1 MRALR
6 RWLDDTAGGLPAT
19 FWYLWAGLLINRAG
33 AFAMLFLSLYL
44 TEARGVSEALTGTVV
59 GAYGLG
65 GAGGVLLGGVLADRW
80 GRRSTLLAAH
90 LATAALMVGLAFSRH
105 LVMIAALAALVGV
118 AHSMPS
124 PAFVAAIVDVVPER
138 RRSRAFNLQF
148 WAFNLGMA
156 VASLLAGL
164 LAEASFVALFLVDAA
179 ATVLAA
185 AVIAWKV
192 PETLPR
198 RAATPAPILDTSR
211 SDRTASVQDLRPA
224 PVGGGGAAPRR
235 AEVGRQAE
243 AGQGR
248 PAEVA
253 RQTEV
258 GRQAQVGRQAEA
270 GRGRL
275 TEAGRGLPAG
285 SVRPTGRRGKG
296 RAGLG
301 RAGRP
306 RQPGLHTALT
316 DRTFLT
322 FVGLTFVLAVLT
334 MQTSTIMP
342 LAMRS
347 DGLRP
352 SAYGAV
358 VALGGVLIVL
368 GQLFVP
374 RLIERHRKDR
384 VLAVSTALL
393 ALGFATLAFADDVVV
408 YLAAAVVWT
417 VGQMLAAPPNAQ
429 INADLAPLELRA
441 RYQSVFYLAFPA
453 ASFVAPTLGGV
464 SLQYLGDRHWL
475 IVGGLGLLAAGCHLL
490 AGPPRERRVAALRQ
504 LSTPLPPPPTPTSSP
519 APVR

>member
-44 TEARGVSEALTGTVV
+44 TEARGASEALTGTVV

-65 GAGGVLLGGVLADRW
+65 GAAGVLLGGVLADRW
-80 GRRSTLLAAH
+80 GRRATLLAAH
-90 LATAALMVGLAFSRH
+90 LATAGLMVALGLSRH
-105 LVMIAALAALVGV
+105 LVLIAVLAALVGV

-138 RRSRAFNLQF
+138 RRARAFNLQF

-156 VASLLAGL
+156 AASLLAGL

-179 ATVLAA
+179 ATLLAA

-198 RAATPAPILDTSR
+198 RAPGLTAILDTFR
-211 SDRTASVQDLRPA
+211 PVGTGSVQDPRTGSGTDGGEA
-224 PVGGGGAAPRR
+224 PEPRR
-235 AEVGRQAE
+235 AGQRRWAGQRGQRRWAGQRGQRRWAAQRGRQ
-243 AGQGR
+243 
-248 PAEVA
+248 
-253 RQTEV
+253 
-258 GRQAQVGRQAEA
+258 
-270 GRGRL
+270 
-275 TEAGRGLPAG
+275 
-285 SVRPTGRRGKG
+285 RR
-296 RAGLG
+296 
-301 RAGRP
+301 
-306 RQPGLHTALT
+306 PGLHTALT

-322 FVGLTFVLAVLT
+322 FVALTFVLAVLT

-352 SAYGAV
+352 SAYGMV
-358 VALGGVLIVL
+358 VALGGVLIVV

-384 VLAVSTALL
+384 VLAASTVLL
-393 ALGFATLAFADDVVV
+393 ALGFATLAVADGLAV

-429 INADLAPLELRA
+429 INADLAPPELRA

-464 SLQYLGDRHWL
+464 SLQYLGDLHWL
-475 IVGGLGLLAAGCHLL
+475 IVGALGLLAAGCHLL
-490 AGPPRERRVAALRQ
+490 AGPPRDRHVAALRR
-504 LSTPLPPPPTPTSSP
+504 STARHAAP
-519 APVR
+519 APAPAH

>member
-1 MRALR
+1 MRTLR
-6 RWLDDTAGGLPAT
+6 RWLYDTAGGLPAT

-33 AFAMLFLSLYL
+33 AFAMLFLPLYL
-44 TEARGVSEALTGTVV
+44 TEARGASEALTGTVV

-65 GAGGVLLGGVLADRW
+65 GVAGVLLGGVLADRW
-80 GRRSTLLAAH
+80 GRRSTLLAAQ
-90 LATAALMVGLAFSRH
+90 LATAGLMIGLAFSRH
-105 LVMIAALAALVGV
+105 LMMIAALAALVGV

-164 LAEASFVALFLVDAA
+164 LAEASFVALFLVDAT
-179 ATVLAA
+179 ATLVAA
-185 AVIAWKV
+185 ALIAWKV

-198 RAATPAPILDTSR
+198 RAAGLKPILDTSR
-211 SDRTASVQDLRPA
+211 SDRTAGVQDLRPA
-224 PVGGGGAAPRR
+224 AVGGGGAAPRR
-235 AEVGRQAE
+235 AEV
-243 AGQGR
+243 
-248 PAEVA
+248 A
-253 RQTEV
+253 RQT
-258 GRQAQVGRQAEA
+258 EA
-270 GRGRL
+270 GRGRPA
-275 TEAGRGLPAG
+275 ESGAGRGRPAG
-285 SVRPTGRRGKG
+285 SVRPAGRRGKG

-316 DRTFLT
+316 DRTFLI

-342 LAMRS
+342 LAMRA

-374 RLIERHRKDR
+374 RLIERHRRDR

-393 ALGFATLAFADDVVV
+393 ALGFASLAFADDVAV
-408 YLAAAVVWT
+408 YLVAAVVWT
-417 VGQMLAAPPNAQ
+417 FGQMLAAPPNAQ

-504 LSTPLPPPPTPTSSP
+504 LSTPLPPPPTPTP
-519 APVR
+519 TPVR

>member
-44 TEARGVSEALTGTVV
+44 TDARGASEALAGTVV

-80 GRRSTLLAAH
+80 GRRATLLAAH
-90 LATAALMVGLAFSRH
+90 LVTAGLMVALAFSRH
-105 LVMIAALAALVGV
+105 LLVIAVLAALVGL

-138 RRSRAFNLQF
+138 RRARAFNLQF

-164 LAEASFVALFLVDAA
+164 LAEASFLALFLVDAA
-179 ATVLAA
+179 ATLVAA
-185 AVIAWKV
+185 LVIAWKV
-192 PETLPR
+192 PETLVRVRVR
-198 RAATPAPILDTSR
+198 RAA
-211 SDRTASVQDLRPA
+211 
-224 PVGGGGAAPRR
+224 GAAAAAGHRVRAARR
-235 AEVGRQAE
+235 RE
-243 AGQGR
+243 
-248 PAEVA
+248 
-253 RQTEV
+253 
-258 GRQAQVGRQAEA
+258 
-270 GRGRL
+270 
-275 TEAGRGLPAG
+275 
-285 SVRPTGRRGKG
+285 
-296 RAGLG
+296 
-301 RAGRP
+301 RP
-306 RQPGLHTALT
+306 RPPGLHTALT

-342 LAMRS
+342 LAMRT

-358 VALGGVLIVL
+358 VALGGVLIVV

-374 RLIERHRKDR
+374 RLIEQHRKHH
-384 VLAVSTALL
+384 VLAVSTVLL
-393 ALGFATLAFADDVVV
+393 AAGFAVLAVADDLAV

-429 INADLAPLELRA
+429 INADLAPPGLRA

-464 SLQYLGDRHWL
+464 SLQYLGDGHWL
-475 IVGGLGLLAAGCHLL
+475 VVGGLGLLAAGCHLL
-490 AGPPRERRVAALRQ
+490 TGPSRDRRVAALRAAHTQ
-504 LSTPLPPPPTPTSSP
+504 AHLRPATPARAPEP
-519 APVR
+519 AR